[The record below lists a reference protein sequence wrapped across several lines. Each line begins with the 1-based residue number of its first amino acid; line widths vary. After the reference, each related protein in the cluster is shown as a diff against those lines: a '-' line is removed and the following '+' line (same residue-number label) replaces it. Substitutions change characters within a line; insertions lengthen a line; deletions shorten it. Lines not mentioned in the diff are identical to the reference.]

1 MGFGQGVSGI
11 NAAAQNLDVI
21 GNNIANANTV
31 GFKQSTAQFAD
42 VYAGSKVGLGTRV
55 NSVVQSFTQGNI
67 EASGRS
73 LDVAITGGNGFFR
86 MVGTDGSV
94 FFSRNGQFLRTDDG
108 RITNAQGLQLTGY
121 PAGVQPGGGVQPQPL
136 VVSNAQM
143 PPKPTD
149 RITAQY
155 NLDSRSLPPTP
166 VLTETTTVGAGTATA
181 SVSDVKV
188 LTGSDYAIAYDG
200 TNYTMTRVSD
210 GAVVATGAGPTLTAD
225 GLTVTMS
232 GTVAAGDEYTITSAP
247 SFATAAGSP
256 PAASMFNYS
265 STIEVFDSL
274 GNAKQLTAYFA
285 KGTSDATGTNWNMYV
300 TDATGALLSGPDA
313 MRFDLNGALVTPAAG
328 ATVNVTVPAANGAAE
343 MNVAFDLA
351 GTTQFG
357 DDNDPKSIVQNGYT
371 SGSLLGFAI
380 EADGTILGSY
390 SNEETQALGQVVMAS
405 FGNVEGLKP
414 EGDNVWSAT
423 GASGQ
428 PLLGAPGG
436 AMGQLQSNAVEASNV
451 DLSGQLVN
459 LIIAQRNYQANA
471 QTIQAQDQV
480 LQTLVNI

>member
-55 NSVVQSFTQGNI
+55 NAVVQSFTQGNI
-67 EASGRS
+67 EATGRN

-86 MVGTDGSV
+86 MVSDDGGV
-94 FFSRNGQFLRTDDG
+94 FFSRNGQFQRLDDG
-108 RITNAQGLQLTGY
+108 RIVNMQGLQLTGY
-121 PAGVQPGGGVQPQPL
+121 PAGVAPGGGVAPQPI
-136 VVSNAQM
+136 VIPNTAM
-143 PPKPTD
+143 PPKVTD

-155 NLDSRSLPPTP
+155 NLDSRATGRQP
-166 VLTETTTVGAGTATA
+166 TATVNSGA
-181 SVSDVKV
+181 STMDVNV
-188 LTGSDYAIAYDG
+188 TDVDALVRTTYTVTYDG
-200 TNYTMTRVSD
+200 TNYTVTPANGDAPV
-210 GAVVATGAGPTLTAD
+210 TGAGPTLNVY
-225 GLTVTMS
+225 GMELTVG
-232 GTVAAGDEYTITSAP
+232 GTAAAGD
-247 SFATAAGSP
+247 SFTVNPFPGTFTTAAGSP
-256 PAASMFNYS
+256 PTSTMFDYS
-265 STIEVFDSL
+265 STIEVYDSL
-274 GNAKQLTAYFA
+274 GNAKQVTAYFV
-285 KGTSDATGTNWNMYV
+285 KGATGADGTRWDVYV
-300 TDATGALLSGPDA
+300 TDGTGAPLSGPDT
-313 MRFDLNGALVTPAAG
+313 MVFDLNGNMVTPAAG
-328 ATVNVTVPAANGAAE
+328 STLAVNVPGTNGAA
-343 MNVAFDLA
+343 ATTIQIDLT

-357 DDNDPKSIVQNGYT
+357 SDNDPKTLVQNGYA
-371 SGSLLGFAI
+371 SGALIGYTVES
-380 EADGTILGSY
+380 DGRILGSY
-390 SNEETQALGQVVMAS
+390 SNEQTQELGRVVLAT
-405 FGNVEGLKP
+405 FGNIEGLNP

-436 AMGQLQSNAVEASNV
+436 SFGQLQAKAVEASNV

>member
-67 EASGRS
+67 EASGRA

-86 MVGTDGSV
+86 MVGADGSV
-94 FFSRNGQFLRTDDG
+94 FFSRNGQFQRTDDG

-136 VVSNAQM
+136 VVSSAQM
-143 PPKPTD
+143 APKATD

-155 NLDSRSLPPTP
+155 NLDSR
-166 VLTETTTVGAGTATA
+166 GTA
-181 SVSDVKV
+181 
-188 LTGSDYAIAYDG
+188 
-200 TNYTMTRVSD
+200 
-210 GAVVATGAGPTLTAD
+210 PTVPFA
-225 GLTVTMS
+225 
-232 GTVAAGDEYTITSAP
+232 TSA
-247 SFATAAGSP
+247 GNP
-256 PAASMFNYS
+256 PAAAMFNYS

-274 GNAKQLTAYFA
+274 GNAQQVTAYFR
-285 KGTSDATGTNWNMYV
+285 KGATDATGTDWQVYV
-300 TDATGALLSGPDA
+300 TDATGTQLSGPNA
-313 MRFDLNGALVTPAAG
+313 MRFDLNGALVTPAPG
-328 ATVNVTVPAANGAAE
+328 ATIPVTVPAAGGAAA
-343 MNVAFDLA
+343 MNIQLDLA

-371 SGSLLGFAI
+371 SGALLGFSI
-380 EADGTILGSY
+380 EADGTIRGSY
-390 SNEETQALGQVVMAS
+390 SNEQTQSLGQVVMAS

-428 PLLGAPGG
+428 ALLGTPGG
-436 AMGQLQSNAVEASNV
+436 SMGQLQSNAVEASNV

>member
-86 MVGTDGSV
+86 MVGGDGSV

-136 VVSNAQM
+136 VVSSAQM
-143 PPKPTD
+143 APRATD

-155 NLDSRSLPPTP
+155 NLDSR
-166 VLTETTTVGAGTATA
+166 GTA
-181 SVSDVKV
+181 
-188 LTGSDYAIAYDG
+188 
-200 TNYTMTRVSD
+200 
-210 GAVVATGAGPTLTAD
+210 PT
-225 GLTVTMS
+225 V
-232 GTVAAGDEYTITSAP
+232 P
-247 SFATAAGSP
+247 FATAAGNP
-256 PAASMFNYS
+256 PAAAMFNYS

-274 GNAKQLTAYFA
+274 GNAQQVTAYFR
-285 KGTSDATGTNWNMYV
+285 KGATDATGTDWQVYV
-300 TDATGALLSGPDA
+300 TDATGAQLSGPNA
-313 MRFDLNGALVTPAAG
+313 MRFDLNGALVTPAPG
-328 ATVNVTVPAANGAAE
+328 ATIPVNVPAAGGAAA
-343 MNVAFDLA
+343 MNIQLDLA

-371 SGSLLGFAI
+371 SGSLLGFSI
-380 EADGTILGSY
+380 EADGTIRGSY
-390 SNEETQALGQVVMAS
+390 SNEQTQSLGQVVMAS

-428 PLLGAPGG
+428 PLLGSPGG
-436 AMGQLQSNAVEASNV
+436 SMGQLQSNAVEASNV